1 MFIICSEKFHSVFLL
16 FVFFF
21 SGSVVGGIGGGIGG
35 VVVGGCGVGV
45 VGVGCSPVCSLVC
58 THQGIKFFSLSQNN
72 FNLNSSIKQKGS
84 YLHHS
89 SQNN

>member
-1 MFIICSEKFHSVFLL
+1 MFIICSEKFHFVFLL
-16 FVFFF
+16 FAFFF
-21 SGSVVGGIGGGIGG
+21 SCSVVGGIGGCGVGVIG
-35 VVVGGCGVGV
+35 VGVGV

-72 FNLNSSIKQKGS
+72 FNLNLSIKQKGS

-89 SQNN
+89 SQND